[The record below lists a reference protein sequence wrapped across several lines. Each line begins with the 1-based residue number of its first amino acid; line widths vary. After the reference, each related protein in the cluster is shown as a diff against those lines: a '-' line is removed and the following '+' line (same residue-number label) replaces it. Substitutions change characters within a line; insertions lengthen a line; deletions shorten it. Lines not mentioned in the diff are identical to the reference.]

1 MQMGGGNLP
10 PEVSQV
16 LEQIGT
22 KFRQLPL
29 CFRGQL
35 FNGGV
40 GDFVNR
46 AVQLQIQDGGQKV
59 GETEIFIWRL

>member
-1 MQMGGGNLP
+1 MQLGGGGNLP

-16 LEQIGT
+16 LEHSGGNPHVFGV
-22 KFRQLPL
+22 K
-29 CFRGQL
+29 L

-46 AVQLQIQDGGQKV
+46 AVQLQIQDGGRKV
-59 GETEIFIWRL
+59 GKTEMFVSRLV